1 MTTHLRSFGSAR
13 LVLLVALFATLL
25 GCGGEPDA
33 SCPKAD
39 QAFFEQSIQGHLQR
53 NPGKDGVA
61 GFVIDGEP
69 RYDTATNW
77 WTVPVDSDGR
87 KLIALISCDGRLEF
101 SERK

>member
-1 MTTHLRSFGSAR
+1 MTTLFGSSGSAR
-13 LVLLVALFATLL
+13 LVFLGALFAALV
-25 GCGGEPDA
+25 GCGGEPNVP
-33 SCPKAD
+33 CPKAD
-39 QAFFEQSIQGHLQR
+39 RAFFEQSIQGHLQR

-87 KLIALISCDGRLEF
+87 KLIALLSCDGRLEF